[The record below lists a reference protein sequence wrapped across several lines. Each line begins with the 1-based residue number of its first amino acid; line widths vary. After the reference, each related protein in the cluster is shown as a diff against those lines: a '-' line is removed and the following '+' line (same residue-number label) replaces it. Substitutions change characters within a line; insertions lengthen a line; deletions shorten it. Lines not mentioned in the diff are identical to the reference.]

1 MNDEKSAEIG
11 SLPEAAQSQP
21 QQSESKQELR
31 NRRPLH
37 PSQPVPQPLGPE
49 HYGDI
54 EALLGYAFRDRTRLE
69 RALTHRSVHGSGL
82 HQDYEQLEFLGDAVF
97 DLAVS
102 HLLLEKHPEA
112 SEGQLS
118 KMRAALVKR
127 ESLASIARKLELG
140 KFIKLSRGELA
151 SGAHDRPSILSDV
164 VEAVLGAVYKEAG
177 FDVARECVERLI
189 GDGVITVTPRDPKT
203 ELQETLHANGNTSP
217 VYKLECIEGPEHS
230 PVFISVVEVEGE
242 LLGRGRGSTKK
253 DSQQAAADQA
263 LCALRERAE
272 RAVALAAEALKAGA
286 SPTPP
291 PAATETIVADLDQGD
306 STDEP
311 ER

>member
-1 MNDEKSAEIG
+1 MNNDKSPEIVAP
-11 SLPEAAQSQP
+11 PEVAQP
-21 QQSESKQELR
+21 EQQHSDLVKHEHPY
-31 NRRPLH
+31 RRPLH
-37 PSQPVPQPLGPE
+37 PSQPLPQPLGPE
-49 HYGDI
+49 HYGEI
-54 EALLGYAFRDRTRLE
+54 ESRLGHAFKDRIRLE

-102 HLLLEKHPEA
+102 HLLLDKYPDA
-112 SEGQLS
+112 SEGHLS

-189 GDGVITVTPRDPKT
+189 GDGLTTVIPRDPKT
-203 ELQETLHANGNTSP
+203 ELQETLHAKSNTSP

-230 PVFISVVEVEGE
+230 PVFISIVEIEGE
-242 LLGRGRGSTKK
+242 MLGRGRGSTKK

-263 LCALRERAE
+263 LSALRERDG
-272 RAVALAAEALKAGA
+272 RAAAAAIQSANDGA
-286 SPTPP
+286 SSALPP
-291 PAATETIVADLDQGD
+291 DVETAVKDLDQGD